1 MTSFPNINQR
11 KRQGVTRKITQYGF
25 LLLTEWL
32 LTQTNC
38 TFGWRLI
45 ILQYCSVFFFSY
57 IDMNQP
63 WIYMCSPFQSPL
75 PHLHPIPLG
84 LPSAPSPNKCEKKKN
99 CTFSTFIAFTF
110 KIKMIKVNHQ
120 IALAPE
126 SIQPRTHLASPKP
139 SLKSPRITLD
149 TTENGFT

>member
-1 MTSFPNINQR
+1 MINMTSFPNINQR

-45 ILQYCSVFFFSY
+45 ILQYRSVFFFFFHTLT
-57 IDMNQP
+57 
-63 WIYMCSPFQSPL
+63 WISHGFTCVPHSNPL
-75 PHLHPIPLG
+75 SHISTRSLWVFPVHQARIN
-84 LPSAPSPNKCEKKKN
+84 AKKKKN

-110 KIKMIKVNHQ
+110 KIKMTEVNHQ
-120 IALAPE
+120 LPWLLRAFNPE
-126 SIQPRTHLASPKP
+126 HTLPPQNPPSNHLGQP
-139 SLKSPRITLD
+139 
-149 TTENGFT
+149 